1 MLSTVNS
8 EVVDMEGSK
17 NYNKDEVIRQL
28 MELAANLD
36 NSTSEGISKGENDMP
51 KRLTEKVTINGHPR
65 WVHGYSVQELFD
77 NYVKLMVNEGLIEWV
92 EEDDAVPIF
101 GKYLKEFYRTFKQG
115 QQSNTV
121 VNRERTIRNH
131 IEPAFGSKRM
141 DRIRTTDIQK
151 WFNSLAK
158 TYSKET
164 IMKIKNVMSPVF
176 DAAVEDEILDRNPM
190 ASKRIEIRGKETVHH
205 KAIPKEKMADIRN
218 SLGMLSERERLMAAL
233 LCYTG
238 MRFEEVLGLRWDD
251 IDLKNNKIVVRRAV
265 VHPNRN
271 LPEIKC
277 PKTKTSERTVP
288 VCDALFHELFKGGYG
303 FVLYS
308 EKDKKHETPLSYTE
322 ARRSFDK
329 IRKKF
334 DILDYT
340 AHDFRDT
347 CATEWRENGMPLD
360 VIARILGHSK
370 TETTEKRYVK
380 YRGEMMEK
388 AREMM

>member
-1 MLSTVNS
+1 MDRK
-8 EVVDMEGSK
+8 EA
-17 NYNKDEVIRQL
+17 YNKDDVIRQL
-28 MELAANLD
+28 MQLAANLD
-36 NSTSEGISKGENDMP
+36 NSTSEGISKGEDDMP
-51 KRLTEKVTINGHPR
+51 KRLSEKVTINGRTR

-77 NYVKLMVNEGLIEWV
+77 NYVKLMVDEGLIEWV
-92 EEDDAVPIF
+92 EDDETVPMF
-101 GKYLKEFYRTFKQG
+101 GKYLKEYYGTFKQG

-131 IEPAFGSKRM
+131 IEPAFGNKRM
-141 DRIRTTDIQK
+141 DRIRTTDIQR

-164 IMKIKNVMSPVF
+164 ILKIKNVMSPVF
-176 DAAVEDEILDRNPM
+176 DAAVEDDILDRNPM
-190 ASKRIEIRGKETVHH
+190 ASKRIEIHGKETVHH
-205 KAIPKEKMADIRN
+205 KAIPKEKMEEIR
-218 SLGMLSERERLMAAL
+218 SGLGELPERECLMAAL

-238 MRFEEVLGLRWDD
+238 MRFEEILGLRWED
-251 IDLKNNKIVVRRAV
+251 IDFENNSIVIRRAV

-271 LPEIKC
+271 MPEIKC
-277 PKTKTSERTVP
+277 PKTKTSERKIP
-288 VCDALFHELFKGGYG
+288 ICNALFRLIFKGGYG

-308 EKDKKHETPLSYTE
+308 EKDEKHETPLSYTE
-322 ARRSFDK
+322 ARRLFDK

-347 CATEWRENGMPLD
+347 CATQWRESGMPLD
-360 VIARILGHSK
+360 MIARILGHSK

-388 AREMM
+388 AREIM

>member
-1 MLSTVNS
+1 
-8 EVVDMEGSK
+8 MEGSK

-36 NSTSEGISKGENDMP
+36 NSISEGISKGENDMP
-51 KRLTEKVTINGHPR
+51 KRLTEKVTINGHPK

-164 IMKIKNVMSPVF
+164 ILKIKNVMSPVF

-190 ASKRIEIRGKETVHH
+190 ASKRIEIHGKETVHH
-205 KAIPKEKMADIRN
+205 KAIPKEKMADIRRG
-218 SLGMLSERERLMAAL
+218 LKELPERERTMAAL

-238 MRFEEVLGLRWDD
+238 MRFEEVLGVRCED
-251 IDLKNNKIVVRRAV
+251 ISFNEGFITVRRAV

-271 LPEIKC
+271 MPEVKC
-277 PKTKTSERTVP
+277 PKTKTSERRIP
-288 VCDALFHELFKGGYG
+288 MCDELALELNICQYRTG
-303 FVLYS
+303 FILHTN
-308 EKDKKHETPLSYTE
+308 KDKSGETPLSYTE
-322 ARRSFDK
+322 ARRCFDY

-388 AREMM
+388 VRNMM

>member
-1 MLSTVNS
+1 MTNN
-8 EVVDMEGSK
+8 EI
-17 NYNKDEVIRQL
+17 YNKDEVINRLNDL
-28 MELAANLD
+28 MSMVANFD
-36 NSTSEGISKGENDMP
+36 NSISEGMSKGENDMP
-51 KRLTEKVTINGHPR
+51 KRLSEKVTVNGTIR
-65 WVHGYSVQELFD
+65 WIHGYSIQELFD

-92 EEDDAVPIF
+92 EEDDAVPMF
-101 GKYLKEFYRTFKQG
+101 GKYLNEYYGTFKQN

-121 VNRERTIRNH
+121 INRKRVIRNH

-164 IMKIKNVMSPVF
+164 ILKIKNVMSPVF

-190 ASKRIEIRGKETVHH
+190 ASKRIEIHGKETVHH
-205 KAIPKEKMADIRN
+205 KAIPKEKMAEIR
-218 SLGMLSERERLMAAL
+218 LGLNGLPERERLMTAL

-238 MRFEEVLGLRWDD
+238 MRFEEILGIRWED
-251 IDLKNNKIVVRRAV
+251 IDFYQKQQITVRRAV

-271 LPEIKC
+271 MPEIKC
-277 PKTKTSERTVP
+277 PKTKTSERIIPMSTG
-288 VCDALFHELFKGGYG
+288 LFSAIFHDSYKTG

-308 EKDKKHETPLSYTE
+308 GKDKTRETPLSYTE
-322 ARRSFDK
+322 ARRCFDH
-329 IRKKF
+329 IRKRF

-360 VIARILGHSK
+360 VVARMLGHSK

-380 YRGEMMEK
+380 YRTDIMEK
-388 AREMM
+388 ARNMM